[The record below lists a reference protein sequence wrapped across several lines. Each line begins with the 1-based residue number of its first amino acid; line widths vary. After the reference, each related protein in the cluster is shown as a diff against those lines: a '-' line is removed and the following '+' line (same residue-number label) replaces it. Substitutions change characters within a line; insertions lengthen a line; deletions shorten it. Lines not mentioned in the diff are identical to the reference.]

1 MQTIIGFFS
10 DGTKSKV
17 NFLKTW
23 KHSQF
28 SGIALQ
34 ISNLVES
41 NRQYFE
47 SRRQIIQ
54 MFDLIV
60 IQKYFFNVVIIRV
73 IQKCKLFKLVMLKGY
88 LSEGLEVVEVDGGE
102 GEVVGEY
109 ELAFGGWWDDQPGS
123 F

>member
-34 ISNLVES
+34 IFNLVES
-41 NRQYFE
+41 NRQDFK

-60 IQKYFFNVVIIRV
+60 IQKYFFNVIIIWI
-73 IQKCKLFKLVMLKGY
+73 IQKCKLFKLVVLKRY

-109 ELAFGGWWDDQPGS
+109 EFAFGGWWDD
-123 F
+123 